1 MFDLSPL
8 HSTIIIALITALA
21 LNYIPV
27 VGKFLKCFN
36 TLIHESAHATCSLFF
51 AGEVLSIDLFH
62 TGAGLATTK
71 AGNWLT
77 KFFVS
82 LAGYVGSSVFAV
94 VCAYLVLH
102 QHANYILFVFFS
114 LALIN
119 LIFWVRNLYGVIW
132 LSIVALLIGFLF
144 YKGTIEYQNYV
155 AILIAAVVFVD
166 AWVSALV
173 ILIISMKDA
182 KQAGDAKNLQQ
193 LTYLPTFIWGLFFFA
208 QATLAAL
215 WSIHLFVPSLGLFS
229 I

>member
-8 HSTIIIALITALA
+8 HTTIIVALITAFA

-144 YKGTIEYQNYV
+144 YKGTIEYQNYT

>member
-8 HSTIIIALITALA
+8 HTTIIVALITALA